1 MNKTIKYKE
10 NIMFKKS
17 DDNFFSMV
25 DIIQKVIIFFILASL
40 AGGIILICFVDF
52 TAGILMATI
61 LPVLLIVLSLILYAM
76 TYVAIDAKIA
86 RNKAC
91 GEDYSYLTDLLD
103 LKKPQPEKPNPNQKY
118 IDKIFEKSTED
129 CDSEQDV
136 KFVEYGKKKDKTPK
150 DNAPD

>member
-1 MNKTIKYKE
+1 
-10 NIMFKKS
+10 
-17 DDNFFSMV
+17 
-25 DIIQKVIIFFILASL
+25 
-40 AGGIILICFVDF
+40 
-52 TAGILMATI
+52 MATI

-91 GEDYSYLTDLLD
+91 GEDYSYLKDLLD

-118 IDKIFEKSTED
+118 IDKIMAKSTED

-136 KFVEYGKKKDKTPK
+136 KFVEYGKKKDKTKK
-150 DNAPD
+150 DNTPD

>member
-1 MNKTIKYKE
+1 
-10 NIMFKKS
+10 MFKKS

-103 LKKPQPEKPNPNQKY
+103 LKKPQPEKPNPNKKY
-118 IDKIFEKSTED
+118 IDKIMAKSMED

-136 KFVEYGKKKDKTPK
+136 KFVGYGKKKDKTK
-150 DNAPD
+150 KNNTPD

>member
-1 MNKTIKYKE
+1 
-10 NIMFKKS
+10 MFKKS
-17 DDNFFSMV
+17 DNNFFSMV

-118 IDKIFEKSTED
+118 IDKIMAKSTED

-136 KFVEYGKKKDKTPK
+136 KFVEYGKKKDKTKK
-150 DNAPD
+150 DNTPD

>member
-1 MNKTIKYKE
+1 
-10 NIMFKKS
+10 MFKKS

-52 TAGILMATI
+52 TSGILMATI

-103 LKKPQPEKPNPNQKY
+103 LKKPQSEEPNPNQKY
-118 IDKIFEKSTED
+118 IDKIMEKSSED

-136 KFVEYGKKKDKTPK
+136 KFVEYGKKKDKTKK
-150 DNAPD
+150 DNTPD

>member
-1 MNKTIKYKE
+1 
-10 NIMFKKS
+10 MFKKS

-52 TAGILMATI
+52 TAGILMATV

-91 GEDYSYLTDLLD
+91 GEDCSYLTDLID
-103 LKKPQPEKPNPNQKY
+103 IKKPQPEKPNPNQKY
-118 IDKIFEKSTED
+118 IDEILEKSTED
-129 CDSEQDV
+129 CNSEQDV
-136 KFVEYGKKKDKTPK
+136 KFVEYGKKKYKTPK